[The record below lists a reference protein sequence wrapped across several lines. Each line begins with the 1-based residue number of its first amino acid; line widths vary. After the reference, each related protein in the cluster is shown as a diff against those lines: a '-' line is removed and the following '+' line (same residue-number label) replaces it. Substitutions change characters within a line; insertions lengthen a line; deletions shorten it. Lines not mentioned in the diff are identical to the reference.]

1 VAPSPR
7 VNPKAG
13 MPSPSQ
19 SETLP
24 LREERDIVFVRRT
37 ARRFAVDLG
46 FGLLEQ
52 TKMMTAAS
60 ELARNTIV
68 HGGGGTAFIETLEQ
82 VRRGMRITFEDHGPG
97 IPDIALAMTDGYS
110 TRRTL
115 GLGLGGAKR
124 LVEEFSIV
132 SNATEGTRVTV
143 TRWR

>member
-1 VAPSPR
+1 MP
-7 VNPKAG
+7 NP
-13 MPSPSQ
+13 PQ

-24 LREERDIVFVRRT
+24 LRDEGDIVLVRRT
-37 ARRFAVDLG
+37 VRKFAVDLG
-46 FGLLEQ
+46 FGLLDQ
-52 TKMMTAAS
+52 TKIMTAAS
-60 ELARNTIV
+60 ELARNSIV
-68 HGGGGTAFIETLEQ
+68 HGGGGTAFIESLQE
-82 VRRGMRITFEDHGPG
+82 VRRGMRLTFEDRGPG

-124 LVEEFSIV
+124 LMEEFSIV